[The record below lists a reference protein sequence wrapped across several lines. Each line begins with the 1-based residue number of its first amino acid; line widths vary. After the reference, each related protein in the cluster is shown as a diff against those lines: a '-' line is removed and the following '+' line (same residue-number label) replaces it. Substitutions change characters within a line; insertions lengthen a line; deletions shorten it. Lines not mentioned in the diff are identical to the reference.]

1 MNPCLNGGTCMELLG
16 SHSCLC
22 AEGFSGAA
30 CESKRFFYHYEGP
43 LDSKTKIFLII
54 LIFSA
59 RVNQHHFG
67 RKN

>member
-1 MNPCLNGGTCMELLG
+1 MELLG

-30 CESKRFFYHYEGP
+30 CESKRFFYHDEGP
-43 LDSKTKIFLII
+43 LDSKTKIFLVI
-54 LIFSA
+54 LIFSV

-67 RKN
+67 MKN